1 MDAVDPSPVVVLGKG
16 SGFFRVVTRPPEALP
31 ADWHHPRT
39 YTARCLACDA
49 AALLGKVTGFPVVD
63 ETQPKGSGHG

>member
-1 MDAVDPSPVVVLGKG
+1 MPAADPSPVVVLSKG
-16 SGFFRVVTRPPEALP
+16 AGFFRVVTAPPEALP

-39 YTARCLACDA
+39 YTAHCLASNA

-63 ETQPKGSGHG
+63 ETQKGISNG

>member
-1 MDAVDPSPVVVLGKG
+1 MSIANPSPVVVLSKG

-39 YTARCLACDA
+39 YTAHCLASDA
-49 AALLGKVTGFPVVD
+49 AVLLSKVTGFPVVD
-63 ETQPKGSGHG
+63 ETQKGASHG